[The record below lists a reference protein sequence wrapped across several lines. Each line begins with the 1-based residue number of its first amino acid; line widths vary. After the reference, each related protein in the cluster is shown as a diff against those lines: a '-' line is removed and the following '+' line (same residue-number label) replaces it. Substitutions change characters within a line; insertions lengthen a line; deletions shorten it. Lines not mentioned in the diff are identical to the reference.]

1 MLKLECTIVAASRKK
16 KIAWGCAAAFVL
28 ALLLFVFS
36 ARRFL
41 FAEELDVV
49 SIKTEHEYQD
59 AALLERAFALP
70 VASRYAKANIVFQ
83 PNGSFCGPTSL
94 ANVLRSLDDAGAEP
108 PAMTEGSGKC
118 PLGVCWGGLTLDE
131 LADVARHRTQRSVTV
146 LRDLSIAEFRAHLEH
161 SNDPAR
167 RYVINFDRGP
177 LFRKVGGHHSPIGGY
192 LTKEDLVLVIDVN
205 ASYKPWLV
213 HSERLY
219 AAMDTIDP
227 SSEKKRGLL
236 LIE

>member
-1 MLKLECTIVAASRKK
+1 M
-16 KIAWGCAAAFVL
+16 FVL
-28 ALLLFVFS
+28 ALALFVVS

-41 FAEELDVV
+41 FAQELDVV
-49 SIKTEHEYQD
+49 SIKTEREYQD

-70 VASRYAKANIVFQ
+70 VASRYAHATVVFQ

-94 ANVLRSLDDAGAEP
+94 ANVLRSLGDEGAMP
-108 PAMTEGSGKC
+108 PAVTEDSGKC
-118 PLGVCWGGLTLDE
+118 PLGICWGGLTLDE
-131 LADVARHRTQRSVTV
+131 LAELARARTQRQVTV
-146 LRDLSIAEFRAHLEH
+146 LRDLSIAEFRSHLAR

-177 LFRKVGGHHSPIGGY
+177 LFRKVGGHHSPLGGY

-213 HSERLY
+213 RSERLY
-219 AAMDTIDP
+219 QAMDTIDP
-227 SSEKKRGLL
+227 SSEAKRGLL